1 MSNNK
6 RLTRY
11 KKGRKSSQTKPHL
24 YDYHYNQPG
33 TMPGLITIDENA
45 VATEI
50 FLINYNPQQATRVNN
65 LLPKDCLKYLSNDS
79 ISWIDIVGLG
89 NEDKLQELGEIFHLH
104 PLTLED
110 IVSIPQRPKVEECD
124 NYILII
130 VPMAILID
138 HQGFLLE
145 QISLIVGKNYILTV
159 QEEGQYDSLEG
170 VRERIRL
177 NKGSIRQQKS
187 GYLAY
192 SIWDAIIDG
201 YFPVLESYG
210 ERIEELENEILASP
224 TEQTLSKIYQI
235 RQELLSLR
243 RAIWPQR
250 DTLNA
255 LLRDEYIVID
265 TTIKPYLRDCY
276 DHVVQILDV
285 IENYREFANG
295 LMDFYLSSVS
305 NKMNEIMKTLTVIS
319 TIFIPLT
326 FIVGIY
332 GMNFNT
338 DKSPYNM
345 PELEWYWGYVFVW
358 VLMLTVAFS
367 LIIFFWRRGW
377 FKNLSTVKKR

>member
-50 FLINYNPQQATRVNN
+50 FLVNYNSQQATRVNN
-65 LLPKDCLKYLSNDS
+65 LLPQDCLKYLSNDS

-110 IVSIPQRPKVEECD
+110 IVSIPQRPKVEECE
-124 NYILII
+124 NYLLII

-145 QISLIVGKNYILTV
+145 QISLIVGKNYVLTV

-192 SIWDAIIDG
+192 AIWDAIIDG

-210 ERIEELENEILASP
+210 ERIEELENKIFHVRPVSWFSRCFTSGQVLRYSTMEKEFISLTMAILNFADYIEAAPMTFVLTDSQPVLGNDLIKPEIKRTFNPKIIHLLQFIPRSDAYVK
-224 TEQTLSKIYQI
+224 TVREHLKKFLTNVKAKIYFI
-235 RQELLSLR
+235 DDPYRHLSCCP
-243 RAIWPQR
+243 AH
-250 DTLNA
+250 A
-255 LLRDEYIVID
+255 HSH
-265 TTIKPYLRDCY
+265 PY
-276 DHVVQILDV
+276 
-285 IENYREFANG
+285 
-295 LMDFYLSSVS
+295 
-305 NKMNEIMKTLTVIS
+305 
-319 TIFIPLT
+319 
-326 FIVGIY
+326 
-332 GMNFNT
+332 FN
-338 DKSPYNM
+338 
-345 PELEWYWGYVFVW
+345 L
-358 VLMLTVAFS
+358 
-367 LIIFFWRRGW
+367 
-377 FKNLSTVKKR
+377 

>member
-1 MSNNK
+1 MSNK
-6 RLTRY
+6 RLTRH
-11 KKGRKSSQTKPHL
+11 KKSGNPAQTKPLL

-33 TMPGLITIDENA
+33 TMPGLITVDQNA
-45 VATEI
+45 IPTEI
-50 FLINYNPQQATRVNN
+50 FLINYNEQQATRVNN
-65 LLPKDCLKYLSNDS
+65 LLPEDCPKYLSSDS
-79 ISWIDIVGLG
+79 TSWIDIVGLG
-89 NEDKLQELGEIFHLH
+89 NEDKLQALGEIFNLH

-110 IVSIPQRPKVEECD
+110 MVNIPQRPKVEEYED
-124 NYILII
+124 YLFI
-130 VPMAILID
+130 VIQMAILLD

-145 QISLIVGKNYILTV
+145 QISLIVGKNYVITV
-159 QEEGQYDSLEG
+159 QEEGKYDSLEG

-177 NKGSIRQQKS
+177 NKGSIRQQKA

-192 SIWDAIIDG
+192 SIWDAIVDG

-210 ERIEELENEILASP
+210 ERIEELENEILINP
-224 TEQTLSKIYQI
+224 NERTLSKIYQI

-255 LLRDEYIVID
+255 LLRDEYLVID
-265 TTIKPYLRDCY
+265 KTIKPYLRDCY

-326 FIVGIY
+326 FVVGVY
-332 GMNFNT
+332 GMNFNP

-358 VLMLTVAFS
+358 GLMLTIALGLV
-367 LIIFFWRRGW
+367 LFFWRRGW
-377 FKNLSTVKKR
+377 FKSLSTVKKR

>member
-11 KKGRKSSQTKPHL
+11 KKGRKSSRTKPHL
-24 YDYHYNQPG
+24 YDCHYNQPG

-50 FLINYNPQQATRVNN
+50 FLINYNSQQATRVNN
-65 LLPKDCLKYLSNDS
+65 LLPQDCLKYLSNDS

-110 IVSIPQRPKVEECD
+110 IVSIPQRPKVEECE

-145 QISLIVGKNYILTV
+145 QISLIVGKNYVLTV

-192 SIWDAIIDG
+192 AIWDAIIDG

-210 ERIEELENEILASP
+210 ERIEELENKILASP
-224 TEQTLSKIYQI
+224 TEQTLSKIYQL

-250 DTLNA
+250 DILNA
-255 LLRDEYIVID
+255 LLRDEYVVID

-276 DHVVQILDV
+276 DHLVQILDV

-377 FKNLSTVKKR
+377 FKNLSTAKKR

>member
-1 MSNNK
+1 
-6 RLTRY
+6 
-11 KKGRKSSQTKPHL
+11 
-24 YDYHYNQPG
+24 
-33 TMPGLITIDENA
+33 
-45 VATEI
+45 
-50 FLINYNPQQATRVNN
+50 
-65 LLPKDCLKYLSNDS
+65 
-79 ISWIDIVGLG
+79 
-89 NEDKLQELGEIFHLH
+89 
-104 PLTLED
+104 
-110 IVSIPQRPKVEECD
+110 
-124 NYILII
+124 
-130 VPMAILID
+130 
-138 HQGFLLE
+138 LE
-145 QISLIVGKNYILTV
+145 QISLVVGKNYVLTV
-159 QEEGQYDSLEG
+159 QEEGQHDSLEA

-177 NKGSIRQQKS
+177 SKGSIRQQKS

-192 SIWDAIIDG
+192 AIWDAIIDG

-210 ERIEELENEILASP
+210 ERIEELENEILVSP
-224 TEQTLSKIYQI
+224 TEQTLSKIYQV

-295 LMDFYLSSVS
+295 LMDFYLSSVG
-305 NKMNEIMKTLTVIS
+305 NRMNEIMKTLTVIS

-332 GMNFNT
+332 GMNFNP

-358 VLMLTVAFS
+358 GLMLTIAFS